1 MAAGNA
7 LGEHSRMRRTRCERA
22 SARWRGQGLVTGA
35 HRMLARPCA
44 PPRHKRMP
52 SDAFVD
58 AIVDDRFERTS
69 AVAPLVDMTER
80 FGLMLGV
87 TTAPSHK
94 MTHLRSYFTQES

>member
-1 MAAGNA
+1 
-7 LGEHSRMRRTRCERA
+7 
-22 SARWRGQGLVTGA
+22 
-35 HRMLARPCA
+35 
-44 PPRHKRMP
+44 MP

-94 MTHLRSYFTQES
+94 MTHLRSYLPRSREIYGPGKHRYR

>member
-1 MAAGNA
+1 
-7 LGEHSRMRRTRCERA
+7 
-22 SARWRGQGLVTGA
+22 
-35 HRMLARPCA
+35 
-44 PPRHKRMP
+44 MP

-94 MTHLRSYFTQES
+94 MTHLRSYYMYPARGTTDGKLQLSHLLDAKYNGY

>member
-1 MAAGNA
+1 
-7 LGEHSRMRRTRCERA
+7 
-22 SARWRGQGLVTGA
+22 
-35 HRMLARPCA
+35 
-44 PPRHKRMP
+44 MP